1 MAGLRDPTSELEQR
15 VLARWRGRDVA
26 GEARRRRE
34 GAPVRAVWER
44 PAGAC
49 TSPAAELGSRILADV
64 FARYATMRGW
74 QVDRR
79 GVRDCH
85 DPAVELAVE
94 RGLATTSAAHVR
106 RHGMADLTAR
116 CRAAAL
122 ESAAALDALS
132 ARLGLHGAGD
142 ELTRTLAP
150 GYVESVWW
158 AVKEVANQGR
168 LHEQLEVLAY
178 CPRCETGL
186 SADESALADVTERS
200 AIVRFAV
207 ARDGGPLQA
216 GDELLVATREPWK
229 LVGNAAVAVDP
240 ELTYVRAKT
249 GTLDAPVVV
258 AEALAEQVLGAPV
271 RVLERFRGAAIDGVR
286 YEPPLQYLPASR
298 LGERGHTV
306 LLAGFVTAT
315 EGTGLLAV
323 APAFGE
329 DDLRL
334 GRRYGLAVVNP
345 VGTGGAFDERAGR
358 YAGRGVR
365 DADAALV
372 DDLRARGRVLSAE
385 SRTVAAAACTTC
397 ATALLPYAKAAWH
410 VAAPGLRGDVD
421 VLLSY
426 ERCWGTPLP
435 VWRCEHGHVTVVGSF
450 DELEQRSGSRLADPH
465 RPFAD
470 DVALRC
476 DCGAPAARVPDL
488 VAPWFEAAAMPF
500 AASHE
505 PFAGEL
511 TLDELYP
518 ADVGCVPP
526 SRPRTWSSS
535 LRRMS
540 MLLRGDAEACERMVA
555 PRSGATAG
563 ASGQPEGAD
572 AQRWAAVTGERGGA
586 EIFARL
592 LSACDLA
599 PPAAP
604 EPPEAARIDLDRFIR
619 SRLSATIVHVG
630 ERLDAFNAHAGA
642 ATIATFADD
651 LCSWYVPAS
660 RQRLLDGDAAALTTL
675 RDCLATLAQLL
686 APFAPFHAD
695 AIYDRLGGAEPSVH
709 LSDWPAAGARDLA
722 LEAAIGLARGA

>member
-1 MAGLRDPTSELEQR
+1 MAGLVDPVSELEQR
-15 VLARWRGRDVA
+15 VLERWRARDVA
-26 GEARRRRE
+26 GEARRRRD
-34 GAPVRAVWER
+34 GAPARVVWER

-74 QVDRR
+74 QVERR

-94 RGLATTSAAHVR
+94 RGLGSTSAAHVR

-122 ESAAALDALS
+122 ESGAALDELS
-132 ARLGLHGAGD
+132 VRLGLHDAGD
-142 ELTRTLAP
+142 ELPRTLAP

-158 AVKEVANQGR
+158 AVKEIANQGR
-168 LHEQLEVLAY
+168 LHEQLKVVPY

-186 SADESALADVTERS
+186 PGDEAALADVTERS

-258 AEALAEQVLGAPV
+258 AEALAEEVLGAPV

-286 YEPPLQYLPASR
+286 YEPPLQYLPASM

-334 GRRYGLAVVNP
+334 GERYGLAVVNP
-345 VGTGGAFDERAGR
+345 VGADGAFDERAGR
-358 YAGRGVR
+358 YAGRSAR
-365 DADAALV
+365 EASAALV

-385 SRTVAAAACTTC
+385 SRTVAVAACTTC
-397 ATALLPYAKAAWH
+397 ATPLLPYAKAAWH
-410 VAAPGLRGDVD
+410 VAAPGLRGDAD

-470 DVALRC
+470 DIALPC
-476 DCGAPAARVPDL
+476 DCGAPSARVPDL

-518 ADVGCVPP
+518 ADVGCVPT

-540 MLLRGDAEACERMVA
+540 TLLRGDAEACERMVA
-555 PRSGATAG
+555 SRAG
-563 ASGQPEGAD
+563 ANAPPAGAD
-572 AQRWAAVTGERGGA
+572 AQRWAAVTGEPGGA
-586 EIFARL
+586 EIFERL

-599 PPAAP
+599 PPSPLDA
-604 EPPEAARIDLDRFIR
+604 PEAARIDLDRFIR
-619 SRLSATIVHVG
+619 SRLSATIEHVG

-675 RDCLATLAQLL
+675 HDCLATLAQLL

-695 AIYDRLGGAEPSVH
+695 AIYERLGGCEPSVH

-722 LEAAIGLARGA
+722 LEAAIGLAREA